1 MPIFWGTRVKGQ
13 LHMGPLKFGI
23 DSVPLV
29 GLNWLMLEQ
38 YGHLAIKFEV
48 IICFCN
54 SIIL

>member
-1 MPIFWGTRVKGQ
+1 
-13 LHMGPLKFGI
+13 MGPLKFGI